1 MSDDW
6 AKRYVGE
13 QGRKR
18 KEKQREDRDAQT
30 RQDHAEAG
38 TSGKFDQIRERVAQD
53 VRTLNGD
60 PDFQSME
67 YNGTVGKEFM
77 VVFRGSPRVELKV
90 DLRGLLVSCEYMLF
104 VKESQDARVPK
115 SLSKTLRIH
124 SDLEGNVTVAENGV
138 GKVFASDAEV
148 SDFLLR
154 PLLDHITSQ

>member
-6 AKRYVGE
+6 AKKYVGE

-18 KEKQREDRDAQT
+18 KEKQREERDAQT

-38 TSGKFDQIRERVAQD
+38 TSEKFDQIRERVAQD

-67 YNGTVGKEFM
+67 YNGTVGKEFV

-90 DLRGLLVSCEYMLF
+90 ALRGLLVSCEYVLF
-104 VKESQDARVPK
+104 VKESEDAHVPK
-115 SLSKTLRIH
+115 SVSKALRIR
-124 SDLEGNVTVAENGV
+124 SDLGGNVTVAEDGV
-138 GKVFASDAEV
+138 GKAFVTDEEV

>member
-6 AKRYVGE
+6 AKKYVGE

-18 KEKQREDRDAQT
+18 KEKQREERDAQT

-38 TSGKFDQIRERVAQD
+38 MSRKFDQIRERVAQD
-53 VRTLNGD
+53 VRTLKGD

-67 YNGTVGKEFM
+67 YDGTIGGKFM

-90 DLRGLLVSCEYMLF
+90 TLRGLLVSCEYVLF

-115 SLSKTLRIH
+115 SLSKTLRIR
-124 SDLEGNVTVAENGV
+124 SDLEGNVTVTESGV

-154 PLLDHITSQ
+154 PLLNHITS

>member
-1 MSDDW
+1 L
-6 AKRYVGE
+6 GE
-13 QGRKR
+13 EVRWRAGPETTK
-18 KEKQREDRDAQT
+18 KQREERDAQT
-30 RQDHAEAG
+30 RQDHTEAG

-53 VRTLNGD
+53 VRTLKGD

-67 YNGTVGKEFM
+67 YDGTVGRELM

-90 DLRGLLVSCEYMLF
+90 TLRGLLVSCEYVLF

-115 SLSKTLRIH
+115 SLSKTLRIR
-124 SDLEGNVTVAENGV
+124 SDLEGNVTVTENGV

-154 PLLDHITSQ
+154 PLLNHITS